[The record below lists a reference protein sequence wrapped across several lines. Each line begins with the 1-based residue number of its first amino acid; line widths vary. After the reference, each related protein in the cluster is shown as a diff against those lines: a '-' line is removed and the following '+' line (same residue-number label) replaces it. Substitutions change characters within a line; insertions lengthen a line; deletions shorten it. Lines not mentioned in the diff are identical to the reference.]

1 MSEAAVFSKCAWRLI
16 PFMGLLYVANF
27 LDRVNVG
34 FAALTM
40 NADIGLNAEAYGLG
54 AGMFFI
60 GYFFFEVPSNVAME
74 KFGARLWIFR
84 IMLTWGA
91 VSMATA
97 FATGPVSFFILRFLL
112 GACEAGFF
120 PGMILYLTYWF
131 PAATRGQFN
140 ALFLSAI
147 VIANIFG
154 APLSGYILHAAGDW
168 GVFKSWQWLF
178 LIEGLPSCILAFAAL
193 LYLPSKPNDAK
204 WLSAEEKRTVATAIA
219 RDDLPHRDLRT
230 GLSDARVW
238 LLALADFGIIIALY
252 GIGLW
257 LPQIVKSLGFDDL
270 ETGFVVAVPYVATM
284 IAMIAWARLSDAR
297 GERIR
302 HIVQPALLASVSLAA
317 AALLGASPWSVLALT
332 LATIGI
338 YAALVVFWT
347 LPQSFLGGTAAA
359 GAIALVNAIA
369 NLGGFLGPTVVG
381 YLKTATGT
389 YAAAMGFFAAGLIM
403 TIVVLYALSRSIP
416 ALKPAVMLER

>member
-1 MSEAAVFSKCAWRLI
+1 MSEATVFSKCAWRLI

-34 FAALTM
+34 FAALSM

-84 IMLTWGA
+84 IMLTWGV

-97 FATGPVSFFILRFLL
+97 FVTGSVSFFILRFLL

-131 PAATRGQFN
+131 PAATRAQFN

-147 VIANIFG
+147 VIANIIG
-154 APLSGYILHAAGDW
+154 SPLSGFILQTAG
-168 GVFKSWQWLF
+168 GLGGLKSWQWLF
-178 LIEGLPSCILAFAAL
+178 LLEGLPSCILAFVTL
-193 LYLPSKPNDAK
+193 FYLPSKPADAS
-204 WLSAEEKRTVATAIA
+204 WLCAEEKQIVANAIA
-219 RDDLPHRDLRT
+219 RDDLPHNDLRV
-230 GLSDARVW
+230 GLSDVRVW

-257 LPQIVKSLGFDDL
+257 LPQIVKSLGFSDL
-270 ETGFVVAVPYVATM
+270 ETGFVVAMPYVATM
-284 IAMIAWARLSDAR
+284 IAMIAWARLSDAH

-302 HIVQPALLASVSLAA
+302 HIVQPALLAAASLAA
-317 AALLGASPWSVLALT
+317 AALLGTSLWSVLALT

-359 GAIALVNAIA
+359 GAIALVNSIA
-369 NLGGFLGPTVVG
+369 NLGGFLGPTIVG
-381 YLKTATGT
+381 YLKMATGT
-389 YAAAMGFFAAGLIM
+389 YGVAMGFFAVGLIM
-403 TIVVLYALSRSIP
+403 TVVVILALSRSIP
-416 ALKPAVMLER
+416 ALKPAAVLQ

>member
-1 MSEAAVFSKCAWRLI
+1 MSETAVFSKCAWRLI

-34 FAALTM
+34 FAALSM

-84 IMLTWGA
+84 IMLTWGV

-97 FATGPVSFFILRFLL
+97 FVTGPVSFFILRFLL

-131 PAATRGQFN
+131 PAATRAQFN
-140 ALFLSAI
+140 AMFLSAI
-147 VIANIFG
+147 VIANIIG
-154 APLSGYILHAAGDW
+154 SPLSGFILQVAGGW
-168 GVFKSWQWLF
+168 GGLKNWQWLF
-178 LIEGLPSCILAFAAL
+178 VLEGLPSCVLAFATL
-193 LYLPSKPNDAK
+193 LYLPSKPTDAK
-204 WLSAEEKRTVATAIA
+204 WLTAEEKRIVTGAIA
-219 RDDLPHRDLRT
+219 RDDLPHNDLRT
-230 GLSDARVW
+230 GLSDMRVW

-257 LPQIVKSLGFDDL
+257 LPQIVKSLGFNDL
-270 ETGFVVAVPYVATM
+270 ETGFVVAMPYVATM
-284 IAMIAWARLSDAR
+284 IAMIVWARLSDAR
-297 GERIR
+297 GERVR
-302 HIVQPALLASVSLAA
+302 HIVQPALLAAASLGA
-317 AALLGASPWSVLALT
+317 AALLGTSLWSVLALT
-332 LATIGI
+332 LATVGI
-338 YAALVVFWT
+338 YTALVVFWT

-381 YLKTATGT
+381 YLKASTGT
-389 YAAAMGFFAAGLIM
+389 YTAAMGFFAAGLIM
-403 TIVVLYALSRSIP
+403 TVIVITALSRSIP
-416 ALKPAVMLER
+416 ALKPAAVLQ

>member
-34 FAALTM
+34 FAALSM

-84 IMLTWGA
+84 IMLTWGV

-97 FATGPVSFFILRFLL
+97 FATGPVSFFTLRFLL

-131 PAATRGQFN
+131 PAATRAQFN

-147 VIANIFG
+147 VIANIIG
-154 APLSGYILHAAGDW
+154 SPLSGFILQTAGGW
-168 GVFKSWQWLF
+168 GGLKNWQWLF
-178 LIEGLPSCILAFAAL
+178 VLEGLPSCILAFVTL
-193 LYLPSKPNDAK
+193 LYLPSKPADAR
-204 WLSAEEKRTVATAIA
+204 WLDVEEKLLVASAIA
-219 RDDLPHRDLRT
+219 RDDLPHHDLRT

-257 LPQIVKSLGFDDL
+257 LPQFVKSLGFTDV
-270 ETGFVVAVPYVATM
+270 ETGFVVAMPYVATM

-302 HIVQPALLASVSLAA
+302 HIVQPALLAAASLAA
-317 AALLGASPWSVLALT
+317 AALLGTSLWSVLALAF
-332 LATIGI
+332 ATVGI

-359 GAIALVNAIA
+359 GAIALVNSIA
-369 NLGGFLGPTVVG
+369 NLGGFLGPTIVG

-389 YAAAMGFFAAGLIM
+389 YAAAMGFFAACLIM
-403 TIVVLYALSRSIP
+403 TVIVIMALSRSIP
-416 ALKPAVMLER
+416 ALKPAAVLQP

>member
-84 IMLTWGA
+84 IMLSWGI

-147 VIANIFG
+147 VIANIIG
-154 APLSGYILHAAGDW
+154 APISGYILHAANEW
-168 GVFKSWQWLF
+168 GAFKSWQWLF
-178 LIEGLPSCILAFAAL
+178 LIEGLPSCVLAFATL
-193 LYLPSKPNDAK
+193 FYLPSKPQDAR
-204 WLSAEEKRTVATAIA
+204 WLSAEEKQVVAVAIA
-219 RDDLPHRDLRT
+219 RDDLPHSGLRAGLGDL
-230 GLSDARVW
+230 RVW

-270 ETGFVVAVPYVATM
+270 QTGFVVAVPYIATM
-284 IAMIAWARLSDAR
+284 IAMIVWARVSDAR

-302 HIVQPALLASVSLAA
+302 HIVQPALLAAASLAV
-317 AALLGASPWSVLALT
+317 AALLGTSLWSVLALT
-332 LATIGI
+332 LATVGI
-338 YAALVVFWT
+338 YTALVVFWT

-359 GAIALVNAIA
+359 GAIALVNAVA
-369 NLGGFLGPTVVG
+369 NLGGFLGPTIVG
-381 YLKTATGT
+381 YLKAATGT
-389 YAAAMGFFAAGLIM
+389 YAVAMGFFAAGLVM
-403 TIVVLYALSRSIP
+403 TVVVICALSRSIP
-416 ALKPAVMLER
+416 ALRPAVMLQR

>member
-34 FAALTM
+34 FAALSM
-40 NADIGLNAEAYGLG
+40 NADIGLTAEAYGLG

-60 GYFFFEVPSNVAME
+60 GYFFFEIPSNVAME

-84 IMLTWGA
+84 IMLTWGV

-97 FATGPVSFFILRFLL
+97 FVTGPVSFFILRFLL

-131 PAATRGQFN
+131 PASSRGQFN

-147 VIANIFG
+147 MVANIIG
-154 APLSGYILHAAGDW
+154 APVSGSILHWTG
-168 GVFKSWQWLF
+168 GIGGLKNWQWLF
-178 LIEGLPSCILAFAAL
+178 LLEGLPSCILAFVTL
-193 LYLPSKPNDAK
+193 LYLPSKPADAK
-204 WLSAEEKRTVATAIA
+204 WLSAEEKNVVATALA
-219 RDDLPHRDLRT
+219 RDDLPHRGLRA
-230 GLSDARVW
+230 GLSDPRIW
-238 LLALADFGIIIALY
+238 MLALADFGIILTVY

-257 LPQIVKSLGFDDL
+257 LPQMVKALGFDDL
-270 ETGFVVAVPYVATM
+270 QTGFVVAVPYVATM
-284 IAMIAWARLSDAR
+284 IAMIVWARVSDAR

-302 HIVQPALLASVSLAA
+302 HIVQPALIAA
-317 AALLGASPWSVLALT
+317 ASLFVAAFLGASLWTVVALT
-332 LATIGI
+332 VATMGV
-338 YAALVVFWT
+338 YAALVVLWT

-359 GAIALVNAIA
+359 GAIALVNSIA

-381 YLKTATGT
+381 YLKQATGS
-389 YAAAMGFFAAGLIM
+389 YAAAMGFLSMGLVM
-403 TIVVLYALSRSIP
+403 TAIVIVGLSRSIP
-416 ALKPAVMLER
+416 APKPAAVV

>member
-34 FAALTM
+34 FAALSM

-60 GYFFFEVPSNVAME
+60 GYFFFEIPSNIAME

-84 IMLTWGA
+84 IMLTWGV

-97 FATGPVSFFILRFLL
+97 FVTGPVSFSVLRFLL

-131 PAATRGQFN
+131 PAASRGQFS
-140 ALFLSAI
+140 ALFLAAI
-147 VIANIFG
+147 MVANIIG
-154 APLSGYILHAAGDW
+154 APISGSILHWTG
-168 GVFKSWQWLF
+168 GVGGLKSWQWLF
-178 LIEGLPSCILAFAAL
+178 LLEGLPSCILAFVSL
-193 LYLPSKPNDAK
+193 IYLPSKPADAK
-204 WLSAEEKRTVATAIA
+204 WLSAEEKTIVATALA
-219 RDDLPHRDLRT
+219 RDDLPQGNLRA
-230 GLSDARVW
+230 GLSDPRIW
-238 LLALADFGIIIALY
+238 MLALADFGIILTVY

-257 LPQIVKSLGFDDL
+257 LPQIVKALGFDDL
-270 ETGFVVAVPYVATM
+270 QTGFVVAVPYVATM
-284 IAMIAWARLSDAR
+284 IAMIVWARLSDAR

-302 HIVQPALLASVSLAA
+302 HIIQPTLIAA
-317 AALLGASPWSVLALT
+317 ASLLIAAFLGANPWTVVALT
-332 LATIGI
+332 VATMGV
-338 YAALVVFWT
+338 YAALVVLWT
-347 LPQSFLGGTAAA
+347 LPQSFMSGTAAA
-359 GAIALVNAIA
+359 AAIALVNCVA

-381 YLKTATGT
+381 YLKQATGSYT
-389 YAAAMGFFAAGLIM
+389 AAMGFLSMGLVM
-403 TIVVLYALSRSIP
+403 TAIVITGLSRSIP
-416 ALKPAVMLER
+416 APKPAAVI

>member
-84 IMLTWGA
+84 IMLTWGV

-97 FATGPVSFFILRFLL
+97 FVTGPVSFFILRFLL

-131 PAATRGQFN
+131 PASSRGQFN

-147 VIANIFG
+147 MVANIIG
-154 APLSGYILHAAGDW
+154 APVSGAILHWTG
-168 GVFKSWQWLF
+168 GLGGLKSWQWLF
-178 LIEGLPSCILAFAAL
+178 LLEGLPSCILAFVTL
-193 LYLPSKPNDAK
+193 LYLPSKPTDAK
-204 WLSAEEKRTVATAIA
+204 WLSVEEKGIVATALS
-219 RDDLPHRDLRT
+219 RDDLPHRDLRA
-230 GLSDARVW
+230 GLLDLRIW
-238 LLALADFGIIIALY
+238 MLALADFGIILTVY

-257 LPQIVKSLGFDDL
+257 LPQMVKALGFDDL
-270 ETGFVVAVPYVATM
+270 QTGFVVAVPYVATM
-284 IAMIAWARLSDAR
+284 IAMIVWARVSDAR

-302 HIVQPALLASVSLAA
+302 HIVQPALIAA
-317 AALLGASPWSVLALT
+317 ASLLIAAFLGASVWTVVALT
-332 LATIGI
+332 VATMGV
-338 YAALVVFWT
+338 YAALVVLWT

-359 GAIALVNAIA
+359 GAIALVNCVA

-381 YLKTATGT
+381 YLKQATGS
-389 YAAAMGFFAAGLIM
+389 YATAMGFLSMGLVMTAIVIM
-403 TIVVLYALSRSIP
+403 GISRSIP
-416 ALKPAVMLER
+416 APKPAAVV

>member
-40 NADIGLNAEAYGLG
+40 NADIGLSAEAYGLG

-84 IMLTWGA
+84 IMLTWGV

-97 FATGPVSFFILRFLL
+97 FVTGPVSFFILRFLL

-147 VIANIFG
+147 VIANIIG
-154 APLSGYILHAAGDW
+154 APTSGFILQTAHGW
-168 GVFKSWQWLF
+168 GGLHGWQWLF
-178 LIEGLPSCILAFAAL
+178 LIEGLPSCVLAFVAL
-193 LYLPSKPNDAK
+193 WYLPSKPADAK
-204 WLSAEEKRTVATAIA
+204 WLCAEEKQLVAVAIA

-230 GLSDARVW
+230 GLSDIRIW
-238 LLALADFGIIIALY
+238 LLALADFGIIVALY

-257 LPQIVKSLGFDDL
+257 LPQIVKALGFDDL
-270 ETGFVVAVPYVATM
+270 QTGFVVAVPYLATM
-284 IAMIAWARLSDAR
+284 IAMIVWARLSDAR
-297 GERIR
+297 GERVR
-302 HIVQPALLASVSLAA
+302 HIVQPALLRRAA
-317 AALLGASPWSVLALT
+317 
-332 LATIGI
+332 
-338 YAALVVFWT
+338 
-347 LPQSFLGGTAAA
+347 
-359 GAIALVNAIA
+359 
-369 NLGGFLGPTVVG
+369 
-381 YLKTATGT
+381 
-389 YAAAMGFFAAGLIM
+389 
-403 TIVVLYALSRSIP
+403 
-416 ALKPAVMLER
+416 

>member
-34 FAALTM
+34 FAALSM
-40 NADIGLNAEAYGLG
+40 NADIGLSAEAYGIG

-74 KFGARLWIFR
+74 KFGARFWIFR
-84 IMLTWGA
+84 IMLSWGV

-147 VIANIFG
+147 VIANIIG

-168 GVFKSWQWLF
+168 GTFKSWQWLF
-178 LIEGLPSCILAFAAL
+178 LIEGLPSCILAFATL
-193 LYLPSKPNDAK
+193 FYLPSKPQDAT
-204 WLSAEEKRTVATAIA
+204 WLSAEEKRIVADAIA

-230 GLSDARVW
+230 GLSDLRVW

-270 ETGFVVAVPYVATM
+270 QTGFVVAIPYAATM
-284 IAMIAWARLSDAR
+284 IAMIVWARLSDAR
-297 GERIR
+297 SERIR
-302 HIVQPALLASVSLAA
+302 HIVQPVLLAAASLAA
-317 AALLGASPWSVLALT
+317 AALLGASLWSVLALT
-332 LATIGI
+332 LATVGI
-338 YAALVVFWT
+338 YTALVVFWT

-369 NLGGFLGPTVVG
+369 NLGGFLGPTIVG

-389 YAAAMGFFAAGLIM
+389 YAAAMGVFAMGLVM
-403 TIVVLYALSRSIP
+403 TIVVICALSRSIP

>member
-40 NADIGLNAEAYGLG
+40 NADIGLSAEAYGLG

-84 IMLTWGA
+84 IMLTWGV

-97 FATGPVSFFILRFLL
+97 FVTGPVSFFILRFLL

-147 VIANIFG
+147 VIANIIG
-154 APLSGYILHAAGDW
+154 APISGFILQTAHGW
-168 GVFKSWQWLF
+168 GGLHGWQWLF
-178 LIEGLPSCILAFAAL
+178 LIEGLPSCLLAFVAL
-193 LYLPSKPNDAK
+193 LYLPSKPADAK
-204 WLSAEEKRTVATAIA
+204 WLCAEEKQLVAVAIS
-219 RDDLPHRDLRT
+219 RDDLPHHDLRT
-230 GLSDARVW
+230 GLSDIRIW
-238 LLALADFGIIIALY
+238 LLALADFGIIVALY

-257 LPQIVKSLGFDDL
+257 LPQIVKALGFDDL
-270 ETGFVVAVPYVATM
+270 ETGFVVAVPYLATM
-284 IAMIAWARLSDAR
+284 VAMIVWARLSDAR
-297 GERIR
+297 GERVR
-302 HIVQPALLASVSLAA
+302 HIVQPALLAAASLIA
-317 AALLGASPWSVLALT
+317 AALLGASLWSVIALT
-332 LATIGI
+332 LATVGI
-338 YAALVVFWT
+338 YAALVVLWT
-347 LPQSFLGGTAAA
+347 LPQSFFGGTAAA
-359 GAIALVNAIA
+359 GAIALVNSIA
-369 NLGGFLGPTVVG
+369 NLGGFLGPTIVG
-381 YLKTATGT
+381 YLKAATGT
-389 YAAAMGFFAAGLIM
+389 YAVAMGVFAAGLIM
-403 TIVVLYALSRSIP
+403 TAVVVTALSRSLP
-416 ALKPAVMLER
+416 APKPAVV

>member
-34 FAALTM
+34 FAALAM

-74 KFGARLWIFR
+74 KFGARFWIFR
-84 IMLTWGA
+84 IMLSWGV

-97 FATGPVSFFILRFLL
+97 FATGPVSFFVLRFLL

-131 PAATRGQFN
+131 PAATRAQFN

-147 VIANIFG
+147 VVANIFG
-154 APLSGYILHAAGDW
+154 APLSGYVLHAAGGW
-168 GVFKSWQWLF
+168 GIFKNWQWLF

-193 LYLPSKPNDAK
+193 FYLPSKPDNAK
-204 WLSAEEKRTVATAIA
+204 WLSAEEKRIVTAAVA
-219 RDDLPHRDLRT
+219 RDDLPHHDLRT
-230 GLSDARVW
+230 GLRDIRVW

-270 ETGFVVAVPYVATM
+270 QTGFVVAVPYVATM
-284 IAMIAWARLSDAR
+284 IAMIAWARISDAR

-302 HIVQPALLASVSLAA
+302 HIVQPALLAAVSLAA
-317 AALLGASPWSVLALT
+317 AAMLGASLWSVLALT

-347 LPQSFLGGTAAA
+347 LPQSFLGGPAAA
-359 GAIALVNAIA
+359 GAIALVNSVA
-369 NLGGFLGPTVVG
+369 NLGGFLGPTIVG
-381 YLKTATGT
+381 YLKAATGT
-389 YAAAMGFFAAGLIM
+389 YTAAMGIFAAGLIM
-403 TIVVLYALSRSIP
+403 TIVVLWTVSRSIP

>member
-34 FAALTM
+34 FAALSM

-60 GYFFFEVPSNVAME
+60 GYFFFEIPSNVAME

-84 IMLTWGA
+84 IMLTWGV
-91 VSMATA
+91 VSMAAA
-97 FATGPVSFFILRFLL
+97 FVTGPVSFFVLRFLL

-131 PAATRGQFN
+131 PASSRGQFN

-147 VIANIFG
+147 MVANIIG
-154 APLSGYILHAAGDW
+154 APISGSILHWTG
-168 GVFKSWQWLF
+168 GIGGLKSWQWLF
-178 LIEGLPSCILAFAAL
+178 LLEGLPSCILAFVTL
-193 LYLPSKPNDAK
+193 LYLPSKPADAK
-204 WLSAEEKRTVATAIA
+204 WLSADEKSIVATALA
-219 RDDLPHRDLRT
+219 RDDLPRHGLRV
-230 GLSDARVW
+230 GLSDLRIW
-238 LLALADFGIIIALY
+238 MLALADFGIILTVY

-257 LPQIVKSLGFDDL
+257 LPQMVKALGFDDL
-270 ETGFVVAVPYVATM
+270 QTGFVVAVPYAATM
-284 IAMIAWARLSDAR
+284 IAMIVWARVSDAR

-302 HIVQPALLASVSLAA
+302 HIVQPALIAAVSLLIGAF
-317 AALLGASPWSVLALT
+317 LGASLWTVVALT
-332 LATIGI
+332 VATMGV
-338 YAALVVFWT
+338 YAALVVLWT

-359 GAIALVNAIA
+359 GAIALVNSIA

-381 YLKTATGT
+381 YLKQATGSYT
-389 YAAAMGFFAAGLIM
+389 VAMGFLSMGLVM
-403 TIVVLYALSRSIP
+403 TAIVITGLSRSIP
-416 ALKPAVMLER
+416 APKPAAVV

>member
-34 FAALTM
+34 FAALAM

-84 IMLTWGA
+84 IMLSWGV

-97 FATGPVSFFILRFLL
+97 FATGPVSFFVLRFLL

-131 PAATRGQFN
+131 PAATRAQFN

-147 VIANIFG
+147 VVANIFG
-154 APLSGYILHAAGDW
+154 APLSGYVLHAAGGW
-168 GVFKSWQWLF
+168 GIFKNWQWLF

-193 LYLPSKPNDAK
+193 FYLPSKPENAK
-204 WLSAEEKRTVATAIA
+204 WLSAEEKRIVTAAVA
-219 RDDLPHRDLRT
+219 RDDLPHHDLRT
-230 GLSDARVW
+230 GLSDIRVW

-270 ETGFVVAVPYVATM
+270 QTGFVVAVPYVATM
-284 IAMIAWARLSDAR
+284 IAMIGWARVSDAR

-302 HIVQPALLASVSLAA
+302 HIVQPALLAAISLAA
-317 AALLGASPWSVLALT
+317 AAMLGASLWSVLALT

-359 GAIALVNAIA
+359 GAIALVNSVA
-369 NLGGFLGPTVVG
+369 NLGGFLGPTIVG
-381 YLKTATGT
+381 YLKAATGT
-389 YAAAMGFFAAGLIM
+389 YTAAMGIFAGGLIM
-403 TIVVLYALSRSIP
+403 TIVVLWTVSRSIP

>member
-40 NADIGLNAEAYGLG
+40 NTDIGLTAQAYGLG

-60 GYFFFEVPSNVAME
+60 GYFFFEVPSNVVME
-74 KFGARLWIFR
+74 RVGARLWIFR
-84 IMLTWGA
+84 IMLSWGI

-131 PAATRGQFN
+131 PATTRGQFN

-147 VIANIFG
+147 VIANIVG
-154 APLSGYILHAAGDW
+154 APISGSILQFAHGW
-168 GVFKSWQWLF
+168 GGLKGWQWLF
-178 LIEGLPSCILAFAAL
+178 LLEGLPSCILAFVTL
-193 LYLPSKPNDAK
+193 FRLPSKPADAK
-204 WLSAEEKRTVATAIA
+204 WLSVDEKQVVATALA
-219 RDDLPHRDLRT
+219 RDDIAHAGLRA
-230 GLSDARVW
+230 GLTDPRIW

-257 LPQIVKSLGFDDL
+257 LPQIVKALGFSDL
-270 ETGFVVAVPYVATM
+270 ETGFVVAMPYVATM
-284 IAMIAWARLSDAR
+284 IAMIVWARLSDAQ

-302 HIVQPALLASVSLAA
+302 HIVQPALLAAASLAA
-317 AALLGASPWSVLALT
+317 AALLGASLWSVIALT
-332 LATIGI
+332 LATVGI

-359 GAIALVNAIA
+359 GAIALVNCVA
-369 NLGGFLGPTVVG
+369 NLGGFLGPTIVG
-381 YLKTATGT
+381 YLKAATGNYT
-389 YAAAMGFFAAGLIM
+389 AAMGFFAGGLMMTVVVIM
-403 TIVVLYALSRSIP
+403 ALSRSIP
-416 ALKPAVMLER
+416 ASKPVAVVP

>member
-34 FAALTM
+34 FAALAM

-84 IMLTWGA
+84 IMLSWGV

-97 FATGPVSFFILRFLL
+97 FATGPVSFFVLRFLL

-131 PAATRGQFN
+131 PAATRAQFN

-147 VIANIFG
+147 VVANIFG
-154 APLSGYILHAAGDW
+154 APLSGYVLHAAGGW
-168 GVFKSWQWLF
+168 GIFKNWQWLF

-193 LYLPSKPNDAK
+193 FYLPSKPENAK
-204 WLSAEEKRTVATAIA
+204 WLSAEEKRIVTAAVA
-219 RDDLPHRDLRT
+219 RDDLPHHDLRT
-230 GLSDARVW
+230 GLSDIRVW

-270 ETGFVVAVPYVATM
+270 QTGFVVAVPYVATM
-284 IAMIAWARLSDAR
+284 IAMIGWARISDAR

-302 HIVQPALLASVSLAA
+302 HIVQPALLAAVNLAA
-317 AALLGASPWSVLALT
+317 AAMLGASLWSVLALT

-359 GAIALVNAIA
+359 GAIALVNSVA
-369 NLGGFLGPTVVG
+369 NLGGFLGPTIVG
-381 YLKTATGT
+381 YLKAATGT
-389 YAAAMGFFAAGLIM
+389 YTAAMGIFAGGLIM
-403 TIVVLYALSRSIP
+403 TIVVLWTVSRSIP

>member
-40 NADIGLNAEAYGLG
+40 NADIGLNAEAYGVG

-84 IMLTWGA
+84 IMLTWGV

-147 VIANIFG
+147 VIANIIG
-154 APLSGYILHAAGDW
+154 APISGYILHAASEW

-178 LIEGLPSCILAFAAL
+178 LIEGLPSCVLAFATL
-193 LYLPSKPNDAK
+193 LYLPSKPQDAK
-204 WLSAEEKRTVATAIA
+204 WLSAEEKQIVAVAIA
-219 RDDLPHRDLRT
+219 RDDLPHSGLRAGLGDL
-230 GLSDARVW
+230 RVW

-270 ETGFVVAVPYVATM
+270 QTGFVVAIPYIATM
-284 IAMIAWARLSDAR
+284 IAMIVWARVSDAR
-297 GERIR
+297 GERTR
-302 HIVQPALLASVSLAA
+302 HIVQPALLAAASLAV
-317 AALLGASPWSVLALT
+317 AALLGTSLWSVLALT
-332 LATIGI
+332 LATVGI
-338 YAALVVFWT
+338 YTALVVFWT

-359 GAIALVNAIA
+359 GAIALVNAVA
-369 NLGGFLGPTVVG
+369 NLGGFLGPTIVG
-381 YLKTATGT
+381 YLKAATGT
-389 YAAAMGFFAAGLIM
+389 YAVAMGFFAAGLVM
-403 TIVVLYALSRSIP
+403 TVVVICALSRSIP
-416 ALKPAVMLER
+416 ALRPAVMLQR

>member
-1 MSEAAVFSKCAWRLI
+1 MSDAAVFSKCAWRLI

-34 FAALTM
+34 FAALSM

-74 KFGARLWIFR
+74 KFGAQLWIFR
-84 IMLTWGA
+84 IMLTWGV

-97 FATGPVSFFILRFLL
+97 FVTGPVSFFILRFLL

-131 PAATRGQFN
+131 PAATRAQFN
-140 ALFLSAI
+140 TLFLSAI
-147 VIANIFG
+147 VIANIIG
-154 APLSGYILHAAGDW
+154 SPLSGFILQTAG
-168 GVFKSWQWLF
+168 GFGGLKSWQWLF
-178 LIEGLPSCILAFAAL
+178 LLEGLPSCILAFVTL
-193 LYLPSKPNDAK
+193 FHLPNRPSDAS
-204 WLSAEEKRTVATAIA
+204 WLCAEEKQIIFNAIA

-230 GLSDARVW
+230 GLSDIRVW

-257 LPQIVKSLGFDDL
+257 LPQIVKSLGFNDL
-270 ETGFVVAVPYVATM
+270 ETGFVVAMPYVATM
-284 IAMIAWARLSDAR
+284 IAMIAWARVSDAR

-302 HIVQPALLASVSLAA
+302 HIVQPALLAAASLAA
-317 AALLGASPWSVLALT
+317 AAVLGTSLWSVLALT

-359 GAIALVNAIA
+359 GAIALVNSVA
-369 NLGGFLGPTVVG
+369 NLGGFMGPTIVG
-381 YLKTATGT
+381 YLKTATGS

-403 TIVVLYALSRSIP
+403 TVIVIGALSRSIP
-416 ALKPAVMLER
+416 ALRSAAVLQQ

>member
-34 FAALTM
+34 FAALSM
-40 NADIGLNAEAYGLG
+40 NADIGLTAEAYGLG

-60 GYFFFEVPSNVAME
+60 GYFFFEIPSNVAME

-84 IMLTWGA
+84 IMLTWGV

-97 FATGPVSFFILRFLL
+97 FVTGPVSFFILRFLL

-131 PAATRGQFN
+131 PASSRGQFN

-147 VIANIFG
+147 MVANIIG
-154 APLSGYILHAAGDW
+154 APVSGSILHWTG
-168 GVFKSWQWLF
+168 GIGGLKSWQWLF
-178 LIEGLPSCILAFAAL
+178 LLEGLPSCILAFVTL
-193 LYLPSKPNDAK
+193 LYLPSKPAEAK
-204 WLSAEEKRTVATAIA
+204 WLSAEEKNVVATALA
-219 RDDLPHRDLRT
+219 RDDLPHRGLRA
-230 GLSDARVW
+230 GLSDPRIW
-238 LLALADFGIIIALY
+238 MLALADFGIILTVY

-257 LPQIVKSLGFDDL
+257 LPQMVKALGFDDL
-270 ETGFVVAVPYVATM
+270 QTGFVVAVPYVATM
-284 IAMIAWARLSDAR
+284 IAMIVWARVSDAR

-302 HIVQPALLASVSLAA
+302 HIVQPALIAA
-317 AALLGASPWSVLALT
+317 ASLFVAAFLGASLWTVVALT
-332 LATIGI
+332 VATMGV
-338 YAALVVFWT
+338 YAALVVLWT

-359 GAIALVNAIA
+359 GAIALVNSIA

-381 YLKTATGT
+381 YLKQATGS
-389 YAAAMGFFAAGLIM
+389 YAAAMGFLSMGLVM
-403 TIVVLYALSRSIP
+403 TAIVIVGLSRSIP
-416 ALKPAVMLER
+416 APKPAAVV